1 MGIGGVAAVVFAV
14 IFVVLFAILALGP
27 SIVGD
32 DDDDAL

>member
-27 SIVGD
+27 VIVGED
-32 DDDDAL
+32 DDES